1 MALKKTVAR
10 PASEPEK
17 VQRENKLFRLNPDL
31 SRAFDILK
39 AEQGPHSGPR
49 LADEA
54 LTLLLRKYGKPVP
67 HP

>member
-1 MALKKTVAR
+1 MALKKMAAR
-10 PASEPEK
+10 PAPEPEK
-17 VQRENKLFRLNPDL
+17 IQRENKLFRLNPAL
-31 SRAFDILK
+31 GRAFDILK

-54 LTLLLRKYGKPVP
+54 LTLLLKKYGKPVP